1 MGYFKSIE
9 QFLFSYIS
17 LHTIEKDSVNRKIFA
32 GAKPLDTL
40 SDKLLNDSSKVKNIN
55 LKSITSFLEI
65 LTVRNS
71 IHVIWIYLL
80 MVLMTKRII
89 ILLSHCQLL

>member
-55 LKSITSFLEI
+55 LKSIRYALGRVHNINRVLACTCG
-65 LTVRNS
+65 T
-71 IHVIWIYLL
+71 LL
-80 MVLMTKRII
+80 F
-89 ILLSHCQLL
+89 C